1 MTIIRKSRFNEFL
14 LTHNDLHKYGFEA
27 WVFYSGMLF
36 NDLYKWWGEGGVR
49 RRPHEGLDICFYQD
63 TGGNIHRLNEKIKI
77 PAIYDGEIVRIGDD
91 FLGKSVYVS
100 HNIYNDTG
108 NKLHT
113 IYGHT
118 NPYSGINMGRILNE
132 GDILATIAET
142 NKRGTT
148 IFPHVHISVAWLPE
162 SFPKEQLEW
171 ETIYTSRA
179 VILYNPL
186 ELMDCKYRNLDC

>member
-1 MTIIRKSRFNEFL
+1 MTIVRKSRFSEFL
-14 LTHNDLHKYGFEA
+14 LTHNNLDKYGFEA

-36 NDLYKWWGEGGVR
+36 NDLYKWWGDGGVR
-49 RRPHEGLDICFYQD
+49 QRPHEGLDICFYQD
-63 TGGNIHRLNEKIKI
+63 TAGNIHRLNEKIKI

-100 HNIYNDTG
+100 HNIYNDDG

-118 NPYSGINMGRILNE
+118 NPYPGINMGRILNE

-142 NKRGTT
+142 DKKETT
-148 IFPHVHISVAWLPE
+148 IFPHVHISVVWLPE
-162 SFPKEQLEW
+162 SFPKERLDW
-171 ETIYTSRA
+171 ETICTSQE
-179 VILYNPL
+179 VVLYNPL
-186 ELMDCKYRNLDC
+186 ACMDCKYRNLHC